1 MPTTESLSGNPFQ
14 DQSAVPSES
23 VRTKV
28 CAHMEPWI
36 QTFVQRVPGAKYP
49 GASAPTA
56 PSVESLIFAPV
67 LRPFLNFVNRGALSL
82 LGCALV
88 LVACEDE
95 CKDAAGVAFLA
106 KAAAEKGAIQTET
119 GLVYKELVAGYGP
132 QPEAGDRVQVHYHG
146 TFIDGKV
153 FDSSVERGRPSTFP
167 LDKVI
172 PGWTEGLKM
181 MKGGGKTRLVIPPHL
196 AYGAAGKPP
205 KVPPCAIL
213 VFEVELLGI
222 Y

>member
-1 MPTTESLSGNPFQ
+1 MTTTEVLPDNLFQ
-14 DQSAVPSES
+14 DQFAVPSES

-28 CAHMEPWI
+28 RAHMESWL
-36 QTFVQRVPGAKYP
+36 QAFVQRVPGVKYP
-49 GASAPTA
+49 GASTSTA
-56 PSVESLIFAPV
+56 PSVESLTFAP
-67 LRPFLNFVNRGALSL
+67 PMGPILNFVNRGALSL

-95 CKDAAGVAFLA
+95 CRDAAGVAFLA
-106 KAAAEKGAIQTET
+106 KAAAEKGAIQTES

-167 LDKVI
+167 LNEVI

-181 MKGGGKTRLVIPPHL
+181 LKGGGKAQLVIPPHL
-196 AYGAAGKPP
+196 AYGERGKPP
-205 KVPPCAIL
+205 KVPPCATL
-213 VFEVELLGI
+213 VFEVELLEI
-222 Y
+222 K

>member
-1 MPTTESLSGNPFQ
+1 MTTTEVLPGNSFQ
-14 DQSAVPSES
+14 AACVVPPEGGRTRVRVRVES
-23 VRTKV
+23 
-28 CAHMEPWI
+28 WI
-36 QTFVQRVPGAKYP
+36 QAFVQRLLGAKYP
-49 GASAPTA
+49 GVSTSTA
-56 PSVESLIFAPV
+56 PGVESLNFTPPV
-67 LRPFLNFVNRGALSL
+67 SSFPNFVNRGALSL

-106 KAAAEKGAIQTET
+106 KAAAEKGAIQTES

-146 TFIDGKV
+146 TFIDGRV
-153 FDSSVERGRPSTFP
+153 FDSSVQRGRPSTFP

-181 MKGGGKTRLVIPPHL
+181 MRGGGKTRLVIPPHL
-196 AYGAAGKPP
+196 AYGAGGKPP